1 MDGELDDGV
10 DLLVL
15 VLHTVASQALVEA
28 GLLLPHALQA
38 EGGANTG
45 QILTIQL
52 SQNSVKTKFC
62 SKEKFVNKCFHCT
75 GRILANKGNVKQE
88 ISLIEKKI

>member
-28 GLLLPHALQA
+28 GLLLPHVLQA
-38 EGGANTG
+38 EGGAHTG

-52 SQNSVKTKFC
+52 SVRTKFG
-62 SKEKFVNKCFHCT
+62 SKEKHGNNWKHCT
-75 GRILANKGNVKQE
+75 GRTLGGHWLTKE
-88 ISLIEKKI
+88 M

>member
-28 GLLLPHALQA
+28 GLLLPHVLQA
-38 EGGANTG
+38 EGGAHTG

-52 SQNSVKTKFC
+52 SQNSVRAKFG
-62 SKEKFVNKCFHCT
+62 SKEKF
-75 GRILANKGNVKQE
+75 GNIGLGEYWLTKE
-88 ISLIEKKI
+88 M